1 MNNTEAELKKR
12 IMDAEY
18 KIKVLE
24 DEQKSMKQEIDIQL
38 FFLNNQLKI
47 CEMVANRIEK
57 NIFKL
62 SRRNP

>member
-24 DEQKSMKQEIDIQL
+24 DDQKRMKQEFDTQMY
-38 FFLNNQLKI
+38 FLNNDLKI
-47 CEMVANRIEK
+47 CEMVAKRIEE
-57 NIFKL
+57 NVFKL
-62 SRRNP
+62 SRRIP